1 MDLREKLIDLIV
13 DAKQTDPEAGSFTEY
28 LADCLIN
35 NGVTVQECAYWQY
48 IEREAAIAKLTALE
62 FTNPSATMTDAK
74 RLLADMPAADV
85 EKMSDGYHTFA
96 DLYEQRLI
104 LSAALAKNNPHAWK
118 SKRHEDGS
126 VPFGGGWF
134 IMGFDTDEGC
144 YTYHY
149 ELKDWDLFQCE
160 ELDKGRPWDG
170 HTSKDVR
177 RLLSIPAADVAPVVR
192 CRDCEHSYED
202 LGGLYCSYGPCVD
215 CPVPPDFWCANGR
228 RREDSHAQD

>member
-1 MDLREKLIDLIV
+1 MAE
-13 DAKQTDPEAGSFTEY
+13 
-28 LADCLIN
+28 
-35 NGVTVQECAYWQY
+35 Y
-48 IEREAAIAKLTALE
+48 IEREAISEEIRKYYYKNPPNSSYGEGFDRGLDRAQRAIL
-62 FTNPSATMTDAK
+62 DA
-74 RLLADMPAADV
+74 PAADV

-160 ELDKGRPWDG
+160 ELDKGKPWDG

-177 RLLSIPAADVAPVVR
+177 RLLSIPAADVAPVVHGRWEPYFEEVEIYNAGGFAERIQTGWICGR
-192 CRDCEHSYED
+192 CKSVESITRYYKTN
-202 LGGLYCSYGPCVD
+202 YCPNCG
-215 CPVPPDFWCANGR
+215 AKM
-228 RREDSHAQD
+228 E

>member
-1 MDLREKLIDLIV
+1 MRLIDADKMAVDESEAYMSAQVQITGDLKWLVNFAAHSKIQRLI
-13 DAKQTDPEAGSFTEY
+13 
-28 LADCLIN
+28 ADTP
-35 NGVTVQECAYWQY
+35 TV
-48 IEREAAIAKLTALE
+48 
-62 FTNPSATMTDAK
+62 
-74 RLLADMPAADV
+74 DV

-134 IMGFDTDEGC
+134 IMGFETDEGC

-160 ELDKGRPWDG
+160 ELDKGKPWDG

-177 RLLSIPAADVAPVVR
+177 RLLSIPAADVAPVAR
-192 CRDCEHSYED
+192 CRDCKHSYED

-215 CPVPPDFWCANGR
+215 CHVPPDFWCANGR

>member
-1 MDLREKLIDLIV
+1 MAE
-13 DAKQTDPEAGSFTEY
+13 
-28 LADCLIN
+28 
-35 NGVTVQECAYWQY
+35 Y
-48 IEREAAIAKLTALE
+48 IEREAAIDAIMKVYVRTAGYKARE
-62 FTNPSATMTDAK
+62 RVFEAEEAVH
-74 RLLADMPAADV
+74 RLPVADV

-96 DLYEQRLI
+96 DLYEQRII

-149 ELKDWDLFQCE
+149 ELKDWDLFQCK
-160 ELDKGRPWDG
+160 ELGKGKPWDG

-177 RLLSIPAADVAPVVR
+177 RLLSIPTADVAPVVNGR
-192 CRDCEHSYED
+192 WAH
-202 LGGLYCSYGPCVD
+202 LGGDEWCCSACGFVITTEGSWDKPTKKHCEN
-215 CPVPPDFWCANGR
+215 CGARMGG
-228 RREDSHAQD
+228 DSDAKAD

>member
-1 MDLREKLIDLIV
+1 M
-13 DAKQTDPEAGSFTEY
+13 
-28 LADCLIN
+28 ADC
-35 NGVTVQECAYWQY
+35 
-48 IEREAAIAKLTALE
+48 IEREAAIKKVIYESDPFGVHQCFGWRARDIEAALR
-62 FTNPSATMTDAK
+62 AI
-74 RLLADMPAADV
+74 PAVDV

-118 SKRHEDGS
+118 SRRHEDGS

-149 ELKDWDLFQCE
+149 ELKDWDLFQCK
-160 ELDKGRPWDG
+160 ELDKGKPWDG

-177 RLLSIPAADVAPVVR
+177 RLLSIPADDVAPVVH
-192 CRDCEHSYED
+192 CRHCRSYNKPRLGWCSVHMDCEGPD
-202 LGGLYCSYGPCVD
+202 DFCGYGVRMD
-215 CPVPPDFWCANGR
+215 GEA
-228 RREDSHAQD
+228 E

>member
-1 MDLREKLIDLIV
+1 MAE
-13 DAKQTDPEAGSFTEY
+13 
-28 LADCLIN
+28 
-35 NGVTVQECAYWQY
+35 Y
-48 IEREAAIAKLTALE
+48 IERGTAIAKLTALE
-62 FTNPSATMTDAK
+62 VTNPSATMTDAK

-118 SKRHEDGS
+118 SKQHEDGS

-149 ELKDWDLFQCE
+149 ELKDWDLFQCK
-160 ELDKGRPWDG
+160 ELDKGNPWDG

-192 CRDCEHSYED
+192 CKDCKYWHKETLFCDYMPYGEARERVNWYD
-202 LGGLYCSYGPCVD
+202 DDFCSYGE
-215 CPVPPDFWCANGR
+215 R
-228 RREDSHAQD
+228 KDSDSNAKAD

>member
-1 MDLREKLIDLIV
+1 MAE
-13 DAKQTDPEAGSFTEY
+13 
-28 LADCLIN
+28 
-35 NGVTVQECAYWQY
+35 Y
-48 IEREAAIAKLTALE
+48 IERETFLKDIEERYCLPCK
-62 FTNPSATMTDAK
+62 DAGRDHNGCK
-74 RLLADMPAADV
+74 CRACWVDDMRGEVIDSEPAADV

-160 ELDKGRPWDG
+160 ELDKGKPWDG

-192 CRDCEHSYED
+192 CKDCAHKTEMGNCGHPRYHGILPSAYPYD
-202 LGGLYCSYGPCVD
+202 FCSYGVRMD
-215 CPVPPDFWCANGR
+215 G
-228 RREDSHAQD
+228 DSDAKEN

>member
-1 MDLREKLIDLIV
+1 MDE
-13 DAKQTDPEAGSFTEY
+13 
-28 LADCLIN
+28 
-35 NGVTVQECAYWQY
+35 Y
-48 IEREAAIAKLTALE
+48 IERGTAIAKLTALE
-62 FTNPSATMTDAK
+62 VTEPSATMTDAK
-74 RLLADMPAADV
+74 RLIADMPSVDV

-104 LSAALAKNNPHAWK
+104 LSAALAKNNPYAWK

-149 ELKDWDLFQCE
+149 ELKDWDLFQCK
-160 ELDKGRPWDG
+160 ELDKGKPWDG

-192 CRDCEHSYED
+192 CKNCKYWQDNDDGYPHEECRWGHGETPDAND
-202 LGGLYCSYGPCVD
+202 FCSYGD
-215 CPVPPDFWCANGR
+215 
-228 RREDSHAQD
+228 RREE

>member
-1 MDLREKLIDLIV
+1 MAE
-13 DAKQTDPEAGSFTEY
+13 
-28 LADCLIN
+28 
-35 NGVTVQECAYWQY
+35 Y
-48 IEREAAIAKLTALE
+48 IEREAFLKVIEERYCLPCKEAGGDHNGCKCSACWVDDMRGEVIDA
-62 FTNPSATMTDAK
+62 PS
-74 RLLADMPAADV
+74 ADV

-149 ELKDWDLFQCE
+149 ELKDWDLFQCK
-160 ELDKGRPWDG
+160 ELDKGKPWDG

-177 RLLSIPAADVAPVVR
+177 RLLSIPAADVSPVQHRHWNAINQIATELPWKYR
-192 CRDCEHSYED
+192 CNNCGCPQEYTHN
-202 LGGLYCSYGPCVD
+202 YCPNCGARMDGSS
-215 CPVPPDFWCANGR
+215 N
-228 RREDSHAQD
+228 EE

>member
-1 MDLREKLIDLIV
+1 MSEYTKIETARSIICDMCECLYPDGYCPEKCDLEKCDWMEHLKED
-13 DAKQTDPEAGSFTEY
+13 
-28 LADCLIN
+28 
-35 NGVTVQECAYWQY
+35 
-48 IEREAAIAKLTALE
+48 
-62 FTNPSATMTDAK
+62 
-74 RLLADMPAADV
+74 AADV

-177 RLLSIPAADVAPVVR
+177 RLLSIPAADVAPVVHGTWEFR
-192 CRDCEHSYED
+192 HGSW
-202 LGGLYCSYGPCVD
+202 YCSNCGRGYKNKFGVVPACKYNC
-215 CPVPPDFWCANGR
+215 CPNCGAKMDEVS
-228 RREDSHAQD
+228 E

>member
-1 MDLREKLIDLIV
+1 MAE
-13 DAKQTDPEAGSFTEY
+13 
-28 LADCLIN
+28 
-35 NGVTVQECAYWQY
+35 Y
-48 IEREAAIAKLTALE
+48 IECGTAIAKLTALE
-62 FTNPSATMTDAK
+62 VTEPSATITDAK
-74 RLLADMPAADV
+74 RLLADMPAVDV

-160 ELDKGRPWDG
+160 ELNKGKPWDG

-192 CRDCEHSYED
+192 CKDCAHKTEMGNCGHPRYHGILPSAYPYD
-202 LGGLYCSYGPCVD
+202 FCSYGARKD
-215 CPVPPDFWCANGR
+215 GDDDAKA
-228 RREDSHAQD
+228 D

>member
-1 MDLREKLIDLIV
+1 MAE
-13 DAKQTDPEAGSFTEY
+13 
-28 LADCLIN
+28 
-35 NGVTVQECAYWQY
+35 Y
-48 IEREAAIAKLTALE
+48 IERET
-62 FTNPSATMTDAK
+62 
-74 RLLADMPAADV
+74 LLKEIEERYCLQCKEEGKDYDGCRCRACWVDDMRGDVICAPAADV

-149 ELKDWDLFQCE
+149 ELKDWDLFQCK
-160 ELDKGRPWDG
+160 ELDKGKPWDG

-177 RLLSIPAADVAPVVR
+177 RLLSIPAADIAPVLHGQWK
-192 CRDCEHSYED
+192 CNK
-202 LGGLYCSYGPCVD
+202 P
-215 CPVPPDFWCANGR
+215 CPVCGGDRFEGLDADIWADWEPPYCPNCGAKMDGEQKEGANN
-228 RREDSHAQD
+228 D

>member
-1 MDLREKLIDLIV
+1 MAE
-13 DAKQTDPEAGSFTEY
+13 
-28 LADCLIN
+28 
-35 NGVTVQECAYWQY
+35 Y
-48 IEREAAIAKLTALE
+48 IEREALDKALTVAAANDKGKNRRTWANAICVLYDL
-62 FTNPSATMTDAK
+62 
-74 RLLADMPAADV
+74 PAVDV

-160 ELDKGRPWDG
+160 ELDKGKTWDG

-192 CRDCEHSYED
+192 CKDCKYWQDNNDGYPHEECRWWHGETPD
-202 LGGLYCSYGPCVD
+202 ANDFCSYGERKEGD
-215 CPVPPDFWCANGR
+215 K
-228 RREDSHAQD
+228 

>member
-1 MDLREKLIDLIV
+1 M
-13 DAKQTDPEAGSFTEY
+13 TE
-28 LADCLIN
+28 
-35 NGVTVQECAYWQY
+35 Y
-48 IEREAAIAKLTALE
+48 IEREAAVMRLMQDGCSAKNVQTIMVLPTV
-62 FTNPSATMTDAK
+62 
-74 RLLADMPAADV
+74 DV
-85 EKMSDGYHTFA
+85 DKISDGYHTFA

-149 ELKDWDLFQCE
+149 ELKDWDLFQCK
-160 ELDKGRPWDG
+160 ELDKGKPWDG

-177 RLLSIPAADVAPVVR
+177 RLLSI
-192 CRDCEHSYED
+192 
-202 LGGLYCSYGPCVD
+202 
-215 CPVPPDFWCANGR
+215 
-228 RREDSHAQD
+228 

>member
-1 MDLREKLIDLIV
+1 MAE
-13 DAKQTDPEAGSFTEY
+13 
-28 LADCLIN
+28 
-35 NGVTVQECAYWQY
+35 Y
-48 IEREAAIAKLTALE
+48 IEREALMRRIKEIHCAECDSYHGVRCRACWVDDTLDYIDSE
-62 FTNPSATMTDAK
+62 
-74 RLLADMPAADV
+74 PAADV

-149 ELKDWDLFQCE
+149 ELKDWDLFQCK
-160 ELDKGRPWDG
+160 ELDKGKPWDG

-177 RLLSIPAADVAPVVR
+177 RLLSIPAADVAPVVHGR
-192 CRDCEHSYED
+192 WEWIGPYRYNDDGMIGTCSVCKERLRLFAYN
-202 LGGLYCSYGPCVD
+202 YCPNCGAKMD
-215 CPVPPDFWCANGR
+215 GDDDAKA
-228 RREDSHAQD
+228 D

>member
-1 MDLREKLIDLIV
+1 MNVVEKASRKMRLIDANALIKEANAEGAYGYV
-13 DAKQTDPEAGSFTEY
+13 DAEQ
-28 LADCLIN
+28 
-35 NGVTVQECAYWQY
+35 
-48 IEREAAIAKLTALE
+48 IANAPTI
-62 FTNPSATMTDAK
+62 
-74 RLLADMPAADV
+74 DV
-85 EKMSDGYHTFA
+85 EKISDGYHTFA

-126 VPFGGGWF
+126 DPFGGGWF

-149 ELKDWDLFQCE
+149 ELKDWDLFQCK

-177 RLLSIPAADVAPVVR
+177 RLLSIPAAVSVPQWISVKDRLPDVAGMYIVTACDEWCSHGEGIWYGTVVVVAEYSGG
-192 CRDCEHSYED
+192 CWNWNDNGTDYDIDD
-202 LGGLYCSYGPCVD
+202 LVTHWMPLPE
-215 CPVPPDFWCANGR
+215 PPKGDADNG
-228 RREDSHAQD
+228 